1 MSALSSFVQQAVATF
16 WAGGPLMVPI
26 AIVAFAIWIVYF
38 VGYVR
43 LRHLRFQAVIPLME
57 QEEIASLL
65 DCLRT
70 LVAVAPLLGL
80 LGTVLGMIE
89 TFQALV
95 HGSIEMTAR
104 LADGIHVAL
113 YTTQAGL
120 MAALPGVFALA
131 HLHHIYRAFVK
142 EHSVAEDAP

>member
-1 MSALSSFVQQAVATF
+1 MVASIIQHAVATF
-16 WAGGPLMVPI
+16 WAGGPLMAPI
-26 AIVAFAIWIVYF
+26 AVVAFAIWIVYF
-38 VGYVR
+38 RGYAR
-43 LRHLRFQAVIPLME
+43 LRHLRFQAELPIVE
-57 QEEIASLL
+57 REEVASLL
-65 DCLRT
+65 DSLRT

-95 HGSIEMTAR
+95 DGNVEMTVK

-120 MAALPGVFALA
+120 MAALPGVIALA
-131 HLHHIYRAFVK
+131 HLQHIFRALDK
-142 EHSVAEDAP
+142 EHPAARCSQ

>member
-1 MSALSSFVQQAVATF
+1 MLSGAFFQRTMASFM
-16 WAGGPLMVPI
+16 AGGALMFPI
-26 AIVAFAIWIVYF
+26 AIVAFAIWMVY
-38 VGYVR
+38 VWGYMR
-43 LRHLRFQAVIPLME
+43 LRHIRRQTEISALELDELASFFEYLRG
-57 QEEIASLL
+57 
-65 DCLRT
+65 

-95 HGSIEMTAR
+95 YGGVEMTTR

-120 MAALPGVFALA
+120 FSALPGLVALT
-131 HLHHIYRAFVK
+131 HLGHIYRGIYKKHYGTGV
-142 EHSVAEDAP
+142 PR

>member
-1 MSALSSFVQQAVATF
+1 MAASIFQQAIATF
-16 WAGGPLMVPI
+16 LAGGPLMVPI

-38 VGYVR
+38 RGYVR
-43 LRHLRFQAVIPLME
+43 LRRLRLQADLSMME
-57 QEEIASLL
+57 REEIASLL
-65 DCLRT
+65 DCLRI

-95 HGSIEMTAR
+95 HGNVEMTAK

-131 HLHHIYRAFVK
+131 HLGHIYHALDKRPSIV
-142 EHSVAEDAP
+142 EGS

>member
-1 MSALSSFVQQAVATF
+1 MLIAISVIQRAIATF
-16 WAGGPLMVPI
+16 MEGGPLMVPI
-26 AIVAFAIWIVYF
+26 AIVAFAIWIDYF

-43 LRHLRFQAVIPLME
+43 LRNLRGLAVRSTME
-57 QEEIASLL
+57 LEEVASLL

-70 LVAVAPLLGL
+70 LVVVAPLLGL

-95 HGSIEMTAR
+95 HGNVEMTTR

-120 MAALPGVFALA
+120 MAALPGVAALA
-131 HLHHIYRAFVK
+131 HLQHIYRDLDK
-142 EHSVAEDAP
+142 EKPVARNPR

>member
-1 MSALSSFVQQAVATF
+1 MVASIFQHAVATF
-16 WAGGPLMVPI
+16 WAGGPLMAPI
-26 AIVAFAIWIVYF
+26 AVVAFAIWIVYF
-38 VGYVR
+38 RGYAR
-43 LRHLRFQAVIPLME
+43 LRHLRLQAELPIVE
-57 QEEIASLL
+57 REEVASLL
-65 DCLRT
+65 DCLRV

-95 HGSIEMTAR
+95 HGNVEMTAK

-120 MAALPGVFALA
+120 MAALPGVVALA
-131 HLHHIYRAFVK
+131 HLEHIYHALLK
-142 EHSVAEDAP
+142 EHPAARCSQ

>member
-1 MSALSSFVQQAVATF
+1 MVASIFQHAVATF
-16 WAGGPLMVPI
+16 WAGGPLMAPI
-26 AIVAFAIWIVYF
+26 AVVAFAIWIVYF
-38 VGYVR
+38 RGYAH
-43 LRHLRFQAVIPLME
+43 LRHLRLLAELPIVE
-57 QEEIASLL
+57 REEVASLL
-65 DCLRT
+65 DCLRV

-95 HGSIEMTAR
+95 HGNVEMTVK

-120 MAALPGVFALA
+120 MAALPGVIALA
-131 HLHHIYRAFVK
+131 HLEHIYHALLK
-142 EHSVAEDAP
+142 EHPAARCSQ

>member
-1 MSALSSFVQQAVATF
+1 MLIAISVIQRAIATF
-16 WAGGPLMVPI
+16 MEGGPLMVPI

-38 VGYVR
+38 VGYMR
-43 LRHLRFQAVIPLME
+43 LRNLRGLAVRSTME
-57 QEEIASLL
+57 LEEVASLL

-70 LVAVAPLLGL
+70 LVVVAPLLGL

-95 HGSIEMTAR
+95 HGNVEMTTR
-104 LADGIHVAL
+104 LADGIHIAL

-120 MAALPGVFALA
+120 MAALPGVAALA
-131 HLHHIYRAFVK
+131 HLQHIYRDLDK
-142 EHSVAEDAP
+142 EKPVARNPR

>member
-1 MSALSSFVQQAVATF
+1 MVALILQQAVTTF

-38 VGYVR
+38 RGYVR
-43 LRHLRFQAVIPLME
+43 LRHLRFHAELSVTV
-57 QEEIASLL
+57 QEEVASLL
-65 DCLRT
+65 DNLRT

-80 LGTVLGMIE
+80 LGTVVGMIE

-95 HGSIEMTAR
+95 HGNIEMTTS
-104 LADGIHVAL
+104 LAEGIHVAL

-120 MAALPGVFALA
+120 MAALPGVAALA
-131 HLHHIYRAFVK
+131 HLQHIYRDLDK
-142 EHSVAEDAP
+142 EKPVARCPR

>member
-1 MSALSSFVQQAVATF
+1 MVASIFQHAVATF

-26 AIVAFAIWIVYF
+26 AVVAFAMWIVYF
-38 VGYVR
+38 RGYAH
-43 LRHLRFQAVIPLME
+43 LRHLRLQAELPIVE
-57 QEEIASLL
+57 REEVASLL
-65 DCLRT
+65 DSLRV

-89 TFQALV
+89 TFHALV
-95 HGSIEMTAR
+95 DGNVEMTAK

-120 MAALPGVFALA
+120 MAALPGVVALA
-131 HLHHIYRAFVK
+131 HLEHIYHALLK
-142 EHSVAEDAP
+142 EHPAARCSQ